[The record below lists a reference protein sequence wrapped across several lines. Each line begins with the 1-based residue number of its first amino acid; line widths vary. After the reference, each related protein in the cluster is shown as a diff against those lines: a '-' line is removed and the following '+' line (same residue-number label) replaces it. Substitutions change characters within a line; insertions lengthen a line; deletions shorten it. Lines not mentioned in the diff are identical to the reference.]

1 MYTNNMAKKSK
12 PQISLSIKRLKL
24 MAQDFLWEKLPVKE
38 SDKEIV
44 VSRFL
49 SYIQDHKNDK
59 L

>member
-1 MYTNNMAKKSK
+1 MAKKSK

-24 MAQDFLWEKLPVKE
+24 LAQDFLWEKLPVKE